1 MKALVSLAAL
11 VFVLGSAS
19 ATAASWVRIGSNNA
33 GSSYD
38 VDWDSVSRDG
48 NLVTFTLRVQYAPAT
63 TQNGADGFVALR
75 QANCADGSFTDLHTD
90 YMLKG
95 KVLNT
100 TSADDAQKARGATI
114 AESVLKTVCSKR
126 G

>member
-1 MKALVSLAAL
+1 MRLSAAL
-11 VFVLGSAS
+11 TTLWIALAITPAGA
-19 ATAASWVRIGSNNA
+19 ATWVNIGKNNS
-33 GSSYD
+33 GTSYD
-38 VDWDSVSRDG
+38 VDWDSVSRNG
-48 NLVTFTLRVQYAPAT
+48 NLVTFTLRVQYSPAAA
-63 TQNGADGFVALR
+63 QDGADGFVALR

-100 TSADDAQKARGATI
+100 TSADEAQKARGATI
-114 AESVLKTVCSKR
+114 AESVLKKVCSKR